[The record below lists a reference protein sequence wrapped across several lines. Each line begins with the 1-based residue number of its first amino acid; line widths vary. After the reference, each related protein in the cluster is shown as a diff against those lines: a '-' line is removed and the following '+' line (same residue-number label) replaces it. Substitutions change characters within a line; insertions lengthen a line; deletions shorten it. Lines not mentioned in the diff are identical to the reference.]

1 MQNSEKKITR
11 AMDRGESIKRAEEM
25 LSQFI
30 VESQTQKFK
39 RPEFMR
45 NKRGKSQGDAL
56 ELLIPCAEEIAG
68 IIRNGQVP
76 HN

>member
-56 ELLIPCAEEIAG
+56 ELIPRAEEIAG
-68 IIRNGQVP
+68 IIRNGQVT

>member
-11 AMDRGESIKRAEEM
+11 AMDRGESIKKAEEM

-56 ELLIPCAEEIAG
+56 EMIPCAEEIAG
-68 IIRNGQVP
+68 IIRNGQVSI
-76 HN
+76 N